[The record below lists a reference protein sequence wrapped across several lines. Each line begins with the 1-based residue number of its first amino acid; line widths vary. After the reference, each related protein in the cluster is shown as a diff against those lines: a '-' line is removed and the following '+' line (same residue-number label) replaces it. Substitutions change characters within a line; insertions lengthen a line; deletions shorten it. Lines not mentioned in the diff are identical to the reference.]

1 LIRETGFKNGVFPD
15 ELSSASAKRGSSGA
29 LIERGEMSS
38 ETERAVSATAETG
51 SKTIHELIQSCQVTQ
66 EGFRTAAQGV
76 ASDALKQLFGLYAQQ
91 RSRFAAEL
99 SGLAQSGP
107 ASGQGTFG
115 KSAMQ
120 FADEAELVRN
130 CLAREKGA
138 LAVYR
143 KALME
148 QTLPT
153 KTRFLVSAQ
162 LALLERVHN
171 RIEAIENREGAE

>member
-1 LIRETGFKNGVFPD
+1 
-15 ELSSASAKRGSSGA
+15 
-29 LIERGEMSS
+29 
-38 ETERAVSATAETG
+38 VSATAETG
-51 SKTIHELIQSCQVTQ
+51 SKTIHELIESCQVTQ
-66 EGFRTAAQGV
+66 EGFRTAAQAV

-99 SGLAQSGP
+99 SGQAELGSGG
-107 ASGQGTFG
+107 GQGTLG
-115 KSAMQ
+115 KCSMQ
-120 FADEAELVRN
+120 FADEAELVRS

-138 LAVYR
+138 MAVYR

-171 RIEAIENREGAE
+171 RIEALEHREGAI